1 MDLTINDCDLLKQL
15 VKDNTKQAS
24 GINDPTDSIYFLYNH
39 FLLSNDI
46 YLFNIM
52 MSRQKLL
59 DKVIEQ
65 KLPGNFVEVGIMKT
79 TFSNQIMKTLLINGV
94 NKQLYL
100 FDFFQD
106 DVNMTSNNEL
116 NKITEIFERTNYK
129 RLSTEQVLQNAK
141 KINFNELYCIK
152 GNVEK
157 TIPNFLKENNSH
169 FCFVY
174 IDVDVVNPTL
184 ISLENLWERVVK
196 NGIIVIDDYNSVKWG
211 PFNVIDK
218 FLKDK
223 NVIITNLSNSLIEGL
238 CIQKI

>member
-1 MDLTINDCDLLKQL
+1 
-15 VKDNTKQAS
+15 
-24 GINDPTDSIYFLYNH
+24 
-39 FLLSNDI
+39 
-46 YLFNIM
+46 

-65 KLPGNFVEVGIMKT
+65 KLPGNFIEVGIMKT

-100 FDFFQD
+100 FDFFQN
-106 DVNMTSNNEL
+106 DVNMTNN
-116 NKITEIFERTNYK
+116 NEIFERTNYK

-152 GNVEK
+152 GNVEQ
-157 TIPNFLKENNSH
+157 TIPNFLKKNNSH

-196 NGIIVIDDYNSVKWG
+196 NGIIVIDDYNSIKWG
-211 PFNVIDK
+211 PFNVIDN